1 MTRMTSPRIGLA
13 LGGAML
19 ALLPGAALAF
29 GGGGGGDSGS
39 GLSPYSAL
47 SGNDRSAGVNNG
59 NYRDPAYDPY
69 LRTYAPEAAYG
80 YAAPPGPQPEPA
92 RRPRLRMR
100 PYYGY
105 PY

>member
-1 MTRMTSPRIGLA
+1 MTRMTGTRIGLA
-13 LGGAML
+13 LGGALL
-19 ALLPGAALAF
+19 ALLPGAALAR
-29 GGGGGGDSGS
+29 GGGGVDAGS
-39 GLSPYSAL
+39 GLSPYAAL
-47 SGNDRSAGVNNG
+47 SGNDRSAGINNG

-69 LRTYAPEAAYG
+69 LRTYAPQAAYG

-92 RRPRLRMR
+92 RRLRLR

>member
-1 MTRMTSPRIGLA
+1 MTRMTGTRIGLA
-13 LGGAML
+13 LGGALL
-19 ALLPGAALAF
+19 ALLPGAALAR
-29 GGGGGGDSGS
+29 GGGGGDAGS
-39 GLSPYSAL
+39 GLSPYAAL

-92 RRPRLRMR
+92 RRLRLR